1 MMGRAFLKDQLQFHD
16 QHTSPPYPMSRSQ
29 LPWPNHS
36 KVPTLHYNAL
46 VRRCRQLALVALYL
60 EHLETQLSS
69 IGLEPIEYDSEGSG
83 WDPER
88 GV

>member
-1 MMGRAFLKDQLQFHD
+1 
-16 QHTSPPYPMSRSQ
+16 MSRSQ
-29 LPWPNHS
+29 LPRPNHS

-46 VRRCRQLALVALYL
+46 VRQLALVALYL

-69 IGLEPIEYDSEGSG
+69 IGLEPIEYDGEGSG